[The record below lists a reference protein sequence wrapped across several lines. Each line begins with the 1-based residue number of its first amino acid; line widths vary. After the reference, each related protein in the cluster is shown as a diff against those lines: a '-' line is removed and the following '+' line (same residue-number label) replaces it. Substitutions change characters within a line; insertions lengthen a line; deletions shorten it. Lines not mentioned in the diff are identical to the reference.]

1 MNTFFEGLANQNNA
15 SITSTL
21 KEDTSSLQAGGFLMI
36 TKGII
41 SIELS
46 YWTTVYKHRID
57 GYVMADDWGWEIRN
71 TFVSGVKVD
80 SLDKFND
87 GLTNMGLSSI
97 SKSLE
102 LTNDDIRNEVFKALD
117 SSPSVKVLFNG
128 KRLYNSLSIEEKRKV
143 MLAHVIDNYG
153 KKDSSS
159 ADAYELNCLGL
170 SESSNTLPS
179 LEQLIE
185 LKNK

>member
-21 KEDTSSLQAGGFLMI
+21 KDDTSSLQAGGILII

-57 GYVMADDWGWEIRN
+57 GYVMADDWDWEIRN

-87 GLTNMGLSSI
+87 GLINMGLSSI
-97 SKSLE
+97 SKSL
-102 LTNDDIRNEVFKALD
+102 
-117 SSPSVKVLFNG
+117 
-128 KRLYNSLSIEEKRKV
+128 
-143 MLAHVIDNYG
+143 
-153 KKDSSS
+153 
-159 ADAYELNCLGL
+159 
-170 SESSNTLPS
+170 
-179 LEQLIE
+179 
-185 LKNK
+185 